1 MGSRAGTG
9 LEIDLQFVPQRETG
23 MSPYEIM
30 LSESQERMLLVA
42 EKGREEEVIQVFRK
56 WEIDAVT
63 IGHVTDDGILRVKH
77 FGQVVA
83 EIPNLSLTDEAP
95 VYHRPLKQPEQPA
108 ETSPVHLKFPQSE
121 KDHADLDYGKILQR
135 FLTSCNLASREW
147 VYQQYDHM
155 VRTNTA
161 QLPGGDAA
169 VIRIKGTQKALAMC
183 LDGNGRYCKNDPR
196 RGAQIAVAESCRNL
210 VCAGAQ
216 PMAATNCL
224 NFGNPQ
230 KPEIMWQFSE
240 VIDGMA
246 EACSTFETPVT
257 GGNVSFYNET
267 LGEGIYPTP
276 VIGMVG
282 LIEPIANIR
291 GSWLINDGDTIVLL
305 GPLID
310 PDCSYSK
317 AAKETMRACARK
329 IPTGDDLYSAWASL
343 IPCPP
348 INLEQERQV
357 QKTCL
362 EGIRAGVILSAHDCS
377 DGGLA
382 VALAEMCFSHFTCPA
397 KGASIEIPGHH
408 VLENVLFG
416 EYQSRILVT
425 LKDRDI
431 PMLEKIAKVNSII
444 LTKLGRVEG
453 NRLRIS
459 ANNKVVIDQEVQAIE
474 KNWRTSLGRHFERSL

>member
-1 MGSRAGTG
+1 M
-9 LEIDLQFVPQRETG
+9 EIDLQFVPQRETG

-42 EKGREEEVIQVFRK
+42 EKGREEEILQVFRK
-56 WEIDAVT
+56 WEIDAVV
-63 IGHVTDDGILRVKH
+63 IGLVTDDGRLRVKH

-83 EIPNLSLTDEAP
+83 EIPNPALTDEAP
-95 VYHRPLKQPEQPA
+95 VYHRPLKQPEMLKA
-108 ETSPVHLKFPQSE
+108 TSPVKLDFPRAEEEQG
-121 KDHADLDYGKILQR
+121 KLDFHEILMR
-135 FLTSCNLASREW
+135 FLSSPALASKEW

-161 QLPGGDAA
+161 QLPGADAA
-169 VIRIKGTQKALAMC
+169 VVRIKGTQKALAMS
-183 LDGNGRYCKNDPR
+183 LDGSGRYCKKDPR

-246 EACSTFETPVT
+246 EACTTFETPVT

-282 LIEPIANIR
+282 LIEPISNGR
-291 GSWLINDGDTIVLL
+291 GSWLIDDGDMIVLL
-305 GPLID
+305 GPLMD
-310 PDCSYSK
+310 PDCAYTK
-317 AAKETMRACARK
+317 AAKETLRSCMRWISA
-329 IPTGDDLYSAWASL
+329 DEDLYARWADL
-343 IPCPP
+343 LPCPP
-348 INLEQERQV
+348 IDLQQEKRV
-357 QKTCL
+357 QMASL
-362 EGIRAGVILSAHDCS
+362 EGIRSGAILSAHDCS
-377 DGGLA
+377 EGGLA
-382 VALAEMCFSHFTCPA
+382 VALAEMSFSHFTSA
-397 KGASIEIPGHH
+397 ARGATIEIPGPHA
-408 VLENVLFG
+408 LENVLFG

-425 LKDRDI
+425 LKDRDL
-431 PMLEKIAKVNSII
+431 PVLETIAHTHSLKV
-444 LTKLGRVEG
+444 TRLGKVGG
-453 NRLRIS
+453 NCLRIS
-459 ANNKVVIDQEVQAIE
+459 VNGSLVIDLDVQAAE
-474 KNWRTSLGRHFERSL
+474 KSWRTSLGRHFERSL